1 MNITLADFLDKT
13 NGINCIQFYFT
24 VNGSPGCKNIFFK
37 NQYFIKPT
45 INNSKTYHHRNLVYK
60 YDLEND
66 GQRVTR
72 QSFIKDYTDKNIY
85 IIGHTIDIL
94 PTHKFP
100 CTDDIVHT
108 VDIESHIYRINNRMF
123 IYLEKE
129 NDGISY
135 LYIKYN
141 HAENIDLSK
150 MQYDLTRT
158 IQWIQRNVSMEP
170 I

>member
-1 MNITLADFLDKT
+1 MSIILSDFLDKT

-24 VNGSPGCKNIFFK
+24 VNDQPGCKSISFK
-37 NQYFIKPT
+37 TPFSNKPS
-45 INNSKTYHHRNLVYK
+45 INNSKTYHHRNLVYR

-72 QSFIKDYTDKNIY
+72 QSFIKDLRYKNIY
-85 IIGHTIDIL
+85 VLGLNIDVL

-100 CTDDIVHT
+100 CTDEICHT
-108 VDIESHIYRINNRMF
+108 VDIESQIYRINNRMF
-123 IYLEKE
+123 IYVEKE
-129 NDGISY
+129 NNDISY

-141 HAENIDLSK
+141 HAENIDLTK
-150 MQYDLTRT
+150 MQSDLTRT